1 MWGNFFSTPGG
12 RVAANR
18 TTTEEPSL
26 TIIRPPRSA
35 FRRKRFLVP
44 FVPSVLVA
52 LIGVISLVVSGNV
65 VLKLDRIV
73 VLEGKI
79 ASKAEFFTDDAVRR
93 ILMSHG
99 IQVHL
104 TQVGS
109 REIAT
114 SDLDGYDFV
123 FPSGKPTGLL
133 IRNRLQE
140 EGKSFIAY
148 RPFFSPVVLASF
160 RDYAEALVRQGTAK
174 PQPGPLYY
182 DLSMDGFVGLMRE
195 GTTWRK
201 LGQDNGN
208 LVLAQTPDVC
218 WSNTAGT
225 YLGLVASVT
234 NGNRAPVT
242 EAEALDLATKI
253 KPWLLSQGMSNED
266 IPRMYFAPEGRG
278 FAPVVVIYEHQF
290 LAHQLRVKAQTGAVD
305 AKRVLLY
312 PEAQLQSVPEF
323 IGLTESGVRLGELLT
338 ADPALRKRA
347 LELGLRVLQRDGTL
361 YERQV
366 SEFLGEH
373 GIDPPAIGVGDTEAV
388 LPALPLLEKMIV
400 EVGGCK
406 R

>member
-1 MWGNFFSTPGG
+1 M
-12 RVAANR
+12 AANR

-35 FRRKRFLVP
+35 LRRKRFLLP

-52 LIGVISLVVSGNV
+52 LIGVISLVVSGNAA
-65 VLKLDRIV
+65 LKLDRIV

-114 SDLDGYDFV
+114 SDLGGYDFV

-148 RPFFSPVVLASF
+148 RPFFSPVVLATF
-160 RDYAEALVRQGTAK
+160 RDYAEALERKDGTAK
-174 PQPGPLYY
+174 AQPGPLYY
-182 DLSMDGFVGLMRE
+182 DLSMDKFVDLMRD
-195 GTTWRK
+195 GKTWRD
-201 LGQDNGN
+201 LDQNNGN

-242 EAEALDLATKI
+242 EAEALDLAKRI

-290 LAHQLRVKAQTGAVD
+290 LAHQLRVKEQTGAVD
-305 AKRVLLY
+305 EQRVLLY

-323 IGLTESGVRLGELLT
+323 IGITEGGIRLGELLT

-366 SEFLGEH
+366 SEFLTER
-373 GIDPPAIGVGDTEAV
+373 GIAAPAIGVGDTEAV

-400 EVGGCK
+400 KVGECK